1 MNKKKKSLFQV
12 ISDVGNNIVIAMLIF
27 CFSFFLLVKIVTV
40 LDNETHIVGSNF
52 VVAWIII
59 IIISVSSCIFAIIVG
74 NKVSPWLLNK
84 LAKKLDFPL
93 SQVPDSIFIVI
104 FIILIFFSV
113 LMCVD
118 SLKNDLK
125 ISWLPNSG
133 DVAALCSVCV
143 ASIAYLG
150 NSNSKFVISV
160 ADESGLISE
169 EDTIQSESF
178 DFWVTNAGGRG
189 GDIKYLG
196 WCLPEVREKIVLKW
210 QINKNT
216 IHSFNSFDTFNE
228 STLNDFIHIDS
239 GKRYDFGKIKFN
251 KKDQLPEIFYLV
263 FVDSIGK
270 IIFRRIEWSISKE
283 SNRISEHEMKKDN
296 LKKMDLKNKIRRCT
310 RWEWASM
317 SVWTLCI
324 SLAFISIFNFMNS
337 ITGFKNFKLERIGFS
352 WVDKDYYSGLFLLL
366 TSIWMGIVVHVGLAK
381 YKKANLTDLFIV
393 NCIMIELIITL
404 LKPTVDMLKIAPHPL
419 TASGVTILITI
430 AWLITSTIMYKR
442 DKKHI
447 HHEK

>member
-59 IIISVSSCIFAIIVG
+59 IIIFVSSCIFAIIVG

-239 GKRYDFGKIKFN
+239 GKRYDFGKIKF
-251 KKDQLPEIFYLV
+251 
-263 FVDSIGK
+263 
-270 IIFRRIEWSISKE
+270 R
-283 SNRISEHEMKKDN
+283 
-296 LKKMDLKNKIRRCT
+296 
-310 RWEWASM
+310 
-317 SVWTLCI
+317 
-324 SLAFISIFNFMNS
+324 
-337 ITGFKNFKLERIGFS
+337 
-352 WVDKDYYSGLFLLL
+352 
-366 TSIWMGIVVHVGLAK
+366 
-381 YKKANLTDLFIV
+381 
-393 NCIMIELIITL
+393 
-404 LKPTVDMLKIAPHPL
+404 
-419 TASGVTILITI
+419 
-430 AWLITSTIMYKR
+430 
-442 DKKHI
+442 
-447 HHEK
+447 